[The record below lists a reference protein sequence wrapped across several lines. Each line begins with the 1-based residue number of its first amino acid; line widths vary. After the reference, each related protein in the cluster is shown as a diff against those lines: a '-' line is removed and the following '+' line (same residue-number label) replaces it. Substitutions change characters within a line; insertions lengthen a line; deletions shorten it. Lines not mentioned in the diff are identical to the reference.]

1 MAALKALLRWFSY
14 VFHGVLTLFLIFIS
28 VVAFTSGQPLQLGM
42 LPWQGPALEWWV
54 FFGAVAGLISV
65 LLAVRNRWRLLF
77 FLWSLAVLALM
88 IRGYVFS
95 HYHFAGAPAFHR
107 ALYLTAGAILA
118 ACGAW
123 LKLRSP
129 R

>member
-1 MAALKALLRWFSY
+1 MAALKALLRLFSY

-28 VVAFTSGQPLQLGM
+28 VVAFSSGQPLQLGM
-42 LPWQGPALEWWV
+42 LPWQGTALAWWV
-54 FFGAVAGLISV
+54 FFGALAGLISV
-65 LLAVRNRWRLLF
+65 VLAMRNRWLPLF
-77 FLWSLAVLALM
+77 FLWNLAVLALM

-107 ALYLTAGAILA
+107 ALYLTGGAIVA
-118 ACGAW
+118 AFGAW
-123 LKLRSP
+123 PQQRSP